1 MPNAA
6 GVTRAMRFP
15 IGKAIGYGVLIW
27 VVGFIW
33 GSIVFMTPSLKSTP
47 PIPYFSSNPAISF
60 PIIVLWI
67 PLTYLLARQLLKN
80 STTREAHGIK
90 VGLAFSEVNFV
101 LDVIV
106 LVILLKTGI
115 SYFTNASIWLAYAM
129 LFVIPWLTGRSLAKA
144 IVD

>member
-1 MPNAA
+1 
-6 GVTRAMRFP
+6 MRFS

-33 GSIVFMTPSLKSTP
+33 GSIVFMTPSLKSTA

-67 PLTYLLARQLLKN
+67 PLTYLLARQFLKN
-80 STTREAHGIK
+80 SSAPEAHGIK
-90 VGLAFSEVNFV
+90 LGLVFSEVNFV
-101 LDVIV
+101 LDIII
-106 LVILLKTGI
+106 LVILLKAGVG
-115 SYFTNASIWLAYAM
+115 YFARASIWLGYAM

-144 IVD
+144 VVD

>member
-1 MPNAA
+1 
-6 GVTRAMRFP
+6 MRFP
-15 IGKAIGYGVLIW
+15 VVKAIGYGVVIW

-33 GSIVFMTPSLKSTP
+33 GSIVYMTPSLKNTP

-80 STTREAHGIK
+80 SKTPETHGIK

-106 LVILLKTGI
+106 LVILLKAGL
-115 SYFTNASIWLAYAM
+115 SYFTNASIWLTYVM
-129 LFVIPWLTGRSLAKA
+129 LSVIPWLTGRSLAKA

>member
-1 MPNAA
+1 
-6 GVTRAMRFP
+6 MRFS

-33 GSIVFMTPSLKSTP
+33 GSIVFMTPSLKSTA

-67 PLTYLLARQLLKN
+67 PLTYFLARQFLKN
-80 STTREAHGIK
+80 SSTPETHGIK
-90 VGLAFSEVNFV
+90 LGLVFSEVNFV
-101 LDVIV
+101 LDIII
-106 LVILLKTGI
+106 LVILLKAGVG
-115 SYFTNASIWLAYAM
+115 YFARASIWLGYAM

>member
-1 MPNAA
+1 
-6 GVTRAMRFP
+6 MRFP

-47 PIPYFSSNPAISF
+47 PIPYVSSNPAISF

-67 PLTYLLARQLLKN
+67 PLTYLLTRQFLKN
-80 STTREAHGIK
+80 SKTPEPDGIK
-90 VGLAFSEVNFV
+90 LGLAFSEVNFV
-101 LDVIV
+101 LDVII
-106 LVILLKTGI
+106 LVILLKAGVN
-115 SYFTNASIWLAYAM
+115 YFAVASIWLAYAM

-144 IVD
+144 VVD